1 MIVEA
6 LSNEINVQ
14 QHLKALGVDGGGVS
28 ILSSKA
34 KTHLISIKDLHVGA
48 ANILKQDALSIGA
61 DLAVPKGTVTATHER
76 VDCLLIATTKEL
88 KELSKKE
95 LAQPFGLK
103 VLAAELK
110 KILRVKKTSSYEI
123 MGVINANDDSFFS
136 GSRFKDADA
145 ITAIEKML
153 DDGADIIDIGGVS
166 SRPNAAVVT
175 AEEELERVSPILA
188 LIKSKKL
195 YERVRF
201 SIDSYEPQVI
211 QKALESG
218 FSIVNDITG
227 LENDAVCK
235 LCAKFH
241 ATIVIMHMQGK
252 PTNMQDNPSY
262 INLLDEV
269 YQFLKCRI
277 EKAQSFG
284 IEDIILDVG
293 IGFGKSLDDNIS
305 LLKNLEH
312 FLTLEKPI
320 LIGASRK
327 SMIDKIFSSTVE
339 ERLSGTLALHLEAYK
354 NGASIL
360 RVHDVYEHKQALEV
374 QKKLLDF

>member
-1 MIVEA
+1 MIVET
-6 LSNEINVQ
+6 LSNEINIKEY
-14 QHLKALGVDGGGVS
+14 LKALDVDSGGVS

-61 DLAVPKGTVTATHER
+61 DLAVPKGTVTAAKTR
-76 VDCLLIATTKEL
+76 VDCLLIATTREL
-88 KELSKKE
+88 EQLSKKE
-95 LAQPFGLK
+95 MAQPFGLK
-103 VLAAELK
+103 LLAAKLK
-110 KILRVKKTSSYEI
+110 KIARVQKTTDYEI

-145 ITAIEKML
+145 IAVIEKMI
-153 DDGADIIDIGGVS
+153 DEGADIIDIGGVS
-166 SRPNAAVVT
+166 SRPNAAPVSVQ
-175 AEEELERVSPILA
+175 EELSRVSAILE
-188 LIKSKKL
+188 LIKSQKL

-201 SIDSYEPQVI
+201 SIDSYEPQVV

-227 LENDAVCK
+227 LENDALCE
-235 LCAKFH
+235 LCARFD
-241 ATIVIMHMQGK
+241 ATVVIMHMQGN

-269 YQFLKCRI
+269 YGFLKSRV

-293 IGFGKSLDDNIS
+293 IGFGKRVEDNIS
-305 LLKNLEH
+305 LIKNLEH
-312 FLTLEKPI
+312 FLTLEKPL

-327 SMIDKIFSSTVE
+327 SMIDKIFPSSVE
-339 ERLSGTLALHLEAYK
+339 ERLSGTLALHLEAYR

-374 QKKLLDF
+374 QQRVLNF